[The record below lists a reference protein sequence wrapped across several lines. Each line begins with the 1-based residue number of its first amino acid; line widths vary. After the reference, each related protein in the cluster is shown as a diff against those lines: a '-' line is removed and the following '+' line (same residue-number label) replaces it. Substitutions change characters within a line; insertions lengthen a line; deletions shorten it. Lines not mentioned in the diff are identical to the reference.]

1 MALSLLASIQP
12 VWDPSIAWRKG
23 RVILKVES
31 RKGLDTM
38 EVAGWVQRIIREEK
52 PVRVNIDV
60 GGLGT
65 GVYDRLYETASNRRI
80 IQAVNFGG
88 KPVEP
93 PAARD
98 EKGEVAGGPSNRRAE
113 MWSNLKKA
121 LEGGRFSLPDN
132 DSLQADLVSCG
143 YKFNSAGQLVLESK
157 QDMRRRGLPSPD
169 EADAVAL
176 CFADP
181 GGFPRNAEFHRNLRA
196 RYQDAYA

>member
-1 MALSLLASIQP
+1 
-12 VWDPSIAWRKG
+12 
-23 RVILKVES
+23 
-31 RKGLDTM
+31 
-38 EVAGWVQRIIREEK
+38 
-52 PVRVNIDV
+52 VRVNIDV